1 MQSSLNDNTTS
12 FLPKLD
18 VANGVLEAIKW
29 IALVLMLGDH
39 VNKFLLNGTKEWLFA
54 FGRLAMPLFVFVL
67 AYNLSRR
74 DTLIRGVY
82 RRTIGR
88 LFLFACLSTPPFI
101 LLGGLVNG
109 WWPLNILF
117 SLCALAGIF
126 ALMERGTT
134 NSYALAGLLFF
145 FAGAF
150 VEYCWPVLAL
160 GTAVWL
166 YCRQPSWI
174 AIGIAVAGLAGICYI
189 NGNGWA
195 LAAIPLILAVS
206 GANLRVPRLRWAF
219 YVFYPLH
226 LTALLLIRI
235 PMAKLGYLFF

>member
-18 VANGVLEAIKW
+18 VADGVLEAIKW

-54 FGRLAMPLFVFVL
+54 CGRLAMPLFVFVL

-126 ALMERGTT
+126 ALMKRGTT
-134 NSYALAGLLFF
+134 NSYTLAGLLFF

-174 AIGIAVAGLAGICYI
+174 AIGIAVAGLAGICYT

-206 GANLRVPRLRWAF
+206 GANLRVPRVRWAF